1 MPILAAGE
9 AAIRQELDRVLQSP
23 GFARNERMSRFLQFV
38 VQRTVEGRSAELK
51 ETVIAT
57 EVFGRPPDY
66 NPKQDAI
73 VRTEAGRL
81 RARLGEYYST
91 EGASDAVVIELPRG
105 DPRGNRSGRRQRRV
119 AHFDKYPHFAPPH
132 NSRRERRVLPVGA
145 ASRLTAEFS
154 RLVALSSLRASFG
167 LIG

>member
-1 MPILAAGE
+1 MPILAADE
-9 AAIRQELDRVLQSP
+9 AAIRQQLDRVLQSP

-66 NPKQDAI
+66 NPKQDAV

-81 RARLGEYYST
+81 RARLAEYYHGG
-91 EGASDAVVIELPRG
+91 GAGDPVIIELPKG
-105 DPRGNRSGRRQRRV
+105 GYVPAFRQAEVIAGAKPTPAKRHRV
-119 AHFDKYPHFAPPH
+119 AI
-132 NSRRERRVLPVGA
+132 A
-145 ASRLTAEFS
+145 ATAGCIAI
-154 RLVALSSLRASFG
+154 LAGG
-167 LIG
+167 LIW

>member
-1 MPILAAGE
+1 MPILAPDE
-9 AAIRQELDRVLQSP
+9 AAIRQQMDRVLQSP

-91 EGASDAVVIELPRG
+91 EGASDPVVIELPRG
-105 DPRGNRSGRRQRRV
+105 GYVPAFRLPESTLPEGPAPD
-119 AHFDKYPHFAPPH
+119 APPGSPQIVVPARR
-132 NSRRERRVLPVGA
+132 SRIRLAAALGGATILLAVLGWWVWQRNTPV
-145 ASRLTAEFS
+145 
-154 RLVALSSLRASFG
+154 
-167 LIG
+167 